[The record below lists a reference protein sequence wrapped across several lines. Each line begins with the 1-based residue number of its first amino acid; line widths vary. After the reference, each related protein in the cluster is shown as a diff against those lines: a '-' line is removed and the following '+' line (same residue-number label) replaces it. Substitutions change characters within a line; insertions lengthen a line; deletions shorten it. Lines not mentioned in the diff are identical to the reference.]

1 MRRRLMMQV
10 GENALPAGYT
20 AVEYLQSSGS
30 QYIDTGYKYG
40 ADSGFE
46 LFVDGSSS
54 DGTVIGAQDSKGALA
69 VVFSD
74 ALYVVRKDTERIS
87 KTELI
92 YPIKIVNKGRQFRVL
107 DVIHGWTVT
116 FDDSDFVGPDLTIY
130 LYARHLTS
138 GAQIASST
146 TKIYSCRFLENGSVV
161 ANLRPCLDPD
171 GVPCFY
177 DTVRQQKYANA
188 GQGSFTW
195 G

>member
-1 MRRRLMMQV
+1 MMLKKSS
-10 GENALPAGYT
+10 GGLPSGYT
-20 AVEYLQSSGS
+20 AVDYLQSSGS

-46 LFVDGSSS
+46 LTVDGSSVN
-54 DGTVIGAQDSKGALA
+54 GTVIGAEDSKGKLV
-69 VVFSD
+69 VVFS
-74 ALYVVRKDTERIS
+74 AGTLYVARN
-87 KTELI
+87 KTARTSTYDLN
-92 YPIKIVNKGRQFRVL
+92 YPIKIVNKGSQFIVS
-107 DVIHGWTVT
+107 DVINYRTLTV
-116 FDDSDFVGPDLTIY
+116 DDRDFVGPDLTIY
-130 LYARHLTS
+130 LYARHRTS

-146 TKIYSCRFLENGSVV
+146 TKIYSCRFLESGSVV

>member
-1 MRRRLMMQV
+1 MMLKRSS
-10 GENALPAGYT
+10 GGLPEGYT
-20 AVEYLQSSGS
+20 AVDYLQSSGS

-46 LFVDGSSS
+46 LTVDGSSS
-54 DGTVIGAQDSKGALA
+54 NGTVIGAEDSKGKLA
-69 VVFSD
+69 VVFIGTLHM
-74 ALYVVRKDTERIS
+74 ARKNSASMSTYD
-87 KTELI
+87 LN
-92 YPIKIVNKGRQFRVL
+92 YPIKIVNKGSQFIVS
-107 DVIHGWTVT
+107 DAIHHRTVT
-116 FDDSDFVGPDLTIY
+116 VDDSGFVGPDLTIY

-188 GQGSFTW
+188 GEGSFTW